1 MEQLRVEKTVL
12 YSFPDFVFLLKILSL
27 ISIVL
32 CHIYKKAK
40 TQESW
45 PAAISDPR
53 DLMKIVLFKNV
64 TTFLTYFWRHL
75 SWHTSSIHKTQRKL
89 YGQLQLEIQEEI
101 QKLLDWWQE
110 IRLQTNQLLPCY
122 AQSHCRERKRT
133 MKCREISFCLHNA
146 LSIFLWNIFWKQFYN
161 NIKVENRVLYQCMH
175 AYDPKKQSV
184 LNIFIRK
191 HKRGCAKL

>member
-1 MEQLRVEKTVL
+1 MELLRVEKTVL
-12 YSFPDFVFLLKILSL
+12 YSFPDFVFLLKILSF

-45 PAAISDPR
+45 PAAISDSR

-64 TTFLTYFWRHL
+64 TTFLTSFWRHL

-89 YGQLQLEIQEEI
+89 YRQLQLEIQEKR
-101 QKLLDWWQE
+101 KLLDWWQE
-110 IRLQTNQLLPCY
+110 IHLQTNQPLPCY

-133 MKCREISFCLHNA
+133 MKHREISFCLCNA

-161 NIKVENRVLYQCMH
+161 NIKAENRVF
-175 AYDPKKQSV
+175 
-184 LNIFIRK
+184 FISSWWSICWPHVYWATRSPSYF
-191 HKRGCAKL
+191 